1 MNHMFPD
8 EEPEDVADAVGG
20 DEAAPQGPTLE
31 QLLSAF
37 AQLHPELEA
46 DLKFHLGD
54 LGDSPDPFE
63 YFTAMLDFCADH
75 DIDPEQLT
83 IALDLPPS
91 WHDVDA
97 ARKARQN
104 VRDAVEKAETNRL
117 RPLYVSVCKTL
128 LSDAQADIIQRT
140 DAFPRL
146 DGEEE
151 SIEFRI
157 RRMVLYWLVE
167 SLFEKF
173 VGENPT
179 AFDGMSKDKTRK
191 AKNAKREELRPEAES
206 KLDAALAELA

>member
-1 MNHMFPD
+1 MFPD
-8 EEPEDVADAVGG
+8 EEPEVVADAVEGA
-20 DEAAPQGPTLE
+20 EADPQGPTLE
-31 QLLSAF
+31 EMMSAF

-104 VRDAVEKAETNRL
+104 VRDAFEKAERDRV
-117 RPLYVSVCKTL
+117 RPRYVSALQK
-128 LSDAQADIIQRT
+128 LSLDDQAGILERVGEI
-140 DAFPRL
+140 PRF
-146 DGEEE
+146 DGEVE
-151 SIEFRI
+151 SVEFRI
-157 RRMVLYWLVE
+157 RRLAINWLVE

-173 VGENPT
+173 VGENPA
-179 AFDGMSKDKTRK
+179 AFDGMSKDKARK